1 MNRLLVALLAAVD
14 ALVAAVVGVAAALAP
29 LAVLWVLALGSTA
42 DWGALW
48 PASVRV
54 WQLGQ
59 LVPVQ
64 ITLPADYLNA
74 AGISADAG
82 TFWLSLAP
90 LAFAGFTAISAWRC
104 GSRAARAGAWPV
116 GVAAGALVTFVVA
129 GVLWRTSGNPI
140 AAIYGW
146 QALILPTLVFTVPA
160 LLGALVAAWRHG
172 DDGPVDALRDRIDPL
187 WQDVTGAAARGIG
200 IAVAGFVGVGALLVA
215 VATVLR
221 GGDVIALF
229 EAAHVDATGAS
240 IVAVGQLAY
249 LPTLVIW
256 GAAFA
261 AGPGFA
267 FGTGTAVSPAG
278 TELGVVPG
286 IPVLAVIPPS
296 TTPCLLLL
304 TLLVIA
310 VGCIAGTGARASLLG
325 TTAGRSGGA
334 RAAVLAALIVGSAA
348 GSAVLAALASGSAG
362 PGRLADVGP
371 SAGPVALAVGVEL
384 LIGAAI
390 ALFGPARAADAATGS
405 DPVRHVASA
414 RPSAYSEG
422 ERPLVSAPATPPI
435 D

>member
-29 LAVLWVLALGSTA
+29 LAVLWVLALGGTA

-64 ITLPADYLNA
+64 IALPVDYLNTV
-74 AGISADAG
+74 GIPVDAG

-90 LAFAGFTAISAWRC
+90 LAFAGFTAVSAWRC
-104 GSRAARAGAWPV
+104 GSRAARAGAWPI

-129 GVLWRTSGNPI
+129 WVLWRTSANPV
-140 AAIYGW
+140 AAVFGW
-146 QALILPTLVFTVPA
+146 QALVFPTLVFAVPA

-172 DDGPVDALRDRIDPL
+172 DDGPVDALRERIDPL
-187 WQDVTGAAARGIG
+187 REGVIAAAARGIG

-215 VATVLR
+215 VAAVLR

-256 GAAFA
+256 GGAFV

-267 FGTGTAVSPAG
+267 FGAGTAVSPAG
-278 TELGVVPG
+278 TQLGVVPG
-286 IPVLAVIPPS
+286 IPALAVIPPS
-296 TTPCLLLL
+296 TTPWLLLL

-310 VGCIAGTGARASLLG
+310 IGFVAGAGARASLGG
-325 TTAGRSGGA
+325 TTAAASGGA
-334 RAAVLAALIVGSAA
+334 RAAVLGLTVVGGAA
-348 GSAVLAALASGSAG
+348 GAAILAALASGSAG
-362 PGRLADVGP
+362 PGRLSDVGP
-371 SAGPVALAVGVEL
+371 AAGPVALAVGVEL

-390 ALFGPARAADAATGS
+390 ALFSPVRGMDAAAS
-405 DPVRHVASA
+405 PDPAQHVASG
-414 RPSAYSEG
+414 RQVPSAAG